1 MLQHLFRSVIPCGGF
16 RGVVY
21 LGTAALLAACG
32 GSGDSFE
39 ALSGTPDAAGGA
51 AGDPMAATDAR
62 SELASFTRSDGS
74 GGSAVGS
81 GGTANGGSGDNSS
94 GAGGSGG
101 QGDAGMVADAGRDV
115 CVPSGPGDNLGRNAT
130 VNACGNTTCVYN
142 MGYCCAPRGAEA
154 PTCLP
159 SPYGSDKSACL
170 NKGALPITCDEK
182 AKCQHS
188 SVCCGMMG
196 DSGSVAVVSCFEK
209 VDCQAPNLLIC
220 GSDADCQ
227 LGQRCVARTIYGEKL
242 GVCEAAVTC
251 Q

>member
-1 MLQHLFRSVIPCGGF
+1 M
-16 RGVVY
+16 VV
-21 LGTAALLAACG
+21 
-32 GSGDSFE
+32 
-39 ALSGTPDAAGGA
+39 
-51 AGDPMAATDAR
+51 
-62 SELASFTRSDGS
+62 
-74 GGSAVGS
+74 
-81 GGTANGGSGDNSS
+81 
-94 GAGGSGG
+94 
-101 QGDAGMVADAGRDV
+101 DAGRDV

-142 MGYCCAPRGAEA
+142 MGYCCAPRGADA
-154 PTCLP
+154 PSCVTNA
-159 SPYGSDKSACL
+159 PYGGDKSACL

-196 DSGSVAVVSCFEK
+196 DGGQVAVVSCFEK

-227 LGQRCVARTIYGEKL
+227 LGQRCVARNIYGEKL

-251 Q
+251 P